1 MSKSSFNF
9 TQAVKTLIEKEEI
22 ENNRLV
28 DDFLQNVIKSFS
40 EANIMLSKE
49 IISEI
54 FFIQTD
60 SSFEDYYE
68 NYSIGESYETVSDEY
83 DDPCGD
89 TIYVAFKNIYA
100 SEDYELPFIQIYVEE
115 FDLSMEA
122 SIMLNEIRKK
132 LMNEE
137 LSTREYYC
145 IGSVI
150 NGRSFAVKFE
160 D

>member
-9 TQAVKTLIEKEEI
+9 TEAIKTLIEKEEI
-22 ENNRLV
+22 EINCLV
-28 DDFLQNVIKSFS
+28 DTFLQNVIKAVS
-40 EANIMLSKE
+40 EADIMLSKE

-89 TIYVAFKNIYA
+89 TIYVAFKRIYA
-100 SEDYELPFIQIYVEE
+100 SEDYELPFIQIYAEE
-115 FDLSMEA
+115 FDSSMEA